1 MHFCDEKNIIT
12 DIIHVADVKTKCS
25 TPTAHFKNRAYYG
38 LAFKLSGHATYSFNG
53 RLVDSLPNTLIF
65 LPRGLDYDVSYQEGG
80 ECIAVNFLIEGL
92 PELEP
97 FVLDTFA
104 GDVLSEKFS
113 KLLSSWQKCTYNFDY
128 KCFSILYDIMAFAQR
143 AILAKY
149 SPSYKIAK
157 LECAKKYISEHF
169 TEPSLNLL
177 QISQACG
184 ISQVYIRKLFSDV
197 MHISPTSYITF
208 LRIRYARDLLASGES
223 VSSTAAKA
231 GYSDAFYFSKRFSKE
246 VGMPPSQYRAENS
259 LL

>member
-1 MHFCDEKNIIT
+1 MCE
-12 DIIHVADVKTKCS
+12 
-25 TPTAHFKNRAYYG
+25 
-38 LAFKLSGHATYSFNG
+38 
-53 RLVDSLPNTLIF
+53 
-65 LPRGLDYDVSYQEGG
+65 
-80 ECIAVNFLIEGL
+80 
-92 PELEP
+92 
-97 FVLDTFA
+97 
-104 GDVLSEKFS
+104 
-113 KLLSSWQKCTYNFDY
+113 
-128 KCFSILYDIMAFAQR
+128 
-143 AILAKY
+143 
-149 SPSYKIAK
+149 
-157 LECAKKYISEHF
+157 KYISEHF